1 MSRTIG
7 RKRLVK
13 CRRHQRMAACPIA
26 VDTRVPVGCAKSGE
40 HDVRVAKPIISIAVQ
55 LVSIVESTRKTCSS
69 THQVLVTPP
78 DPYTVVCEQL
88 VHASQPVFGKGEV
101 VVIPSTSKADDALHD

>member
-1 MSRTIG
+1 
-7 RKRLVK
+7 
-13 CRRHQRMAACPIA
+13 MAACPIA
-26 VDTRVPVGCAKSGE
+26 IDARVRVGSTKGGE
-40 HDVRVAKPIISIAVQ
+40 HDIRIAEPKISVTVQLVRVAKPTWKAFI
-55 LVSIVESTRKTCSS
+55 S

-101 VVIPSTSKADDALHD
+101 VVIPATSRTDDALHDCQRLPVVKR

>member
-1 MSRTIG
+1 
-7 RKRLVK
+7 
-13 CRRHQRMAACPIA
+13 MAACPIA
-26 VDTRVPVGCAKSGE
+26 VNTRVRVGSAKGGE
-40 HDVRVAKPIISIAVQ
+40 HNVRVAKPIVSVAVQ
-55 LVSIVESTRKTCSS
+55 LVNMAESTRNTYSS
-69 THQVLVTPP
+69 TYQVLVTPP